1 MSAVLEPT
9 DGAGPAAAYC
19 AWCGG
24 TRTDGDHGAC
34 DRRLATV
41 DPPRHCP
48 VCARRM
54 VVQVDPVGW
63 TARCSRHG
71 ESAGQNGFSWPGGE
85 AKRELDP

>member
-1 MSAVLEPT
+1 MEPAEGPADRDAER
-9 DGAGPAAAYC
+9 DGAGAASEPFC
-19 AWCGG
+19 AWCG
-24 TRTDGDHGAC
+24 RARVEGDHAPC

-54 VVQVDPVGW
+54 VVQVDPMGW

-71 ESAGQNGFSWPGGE
+71 ESTGAGGFGHP
-85 AKRELDP
+85 

>member
-1 MSAVLEPT
+1 VSAVLEPT
-9 DGAGPAAAYC
+9 EGGGTVPQPFC
-19 AWCGG
+19 AWCGE
-24 TRTDGDHGAC
+24 RAAGDHSVC

-63 TARCSRHG
+63 TACCSRHG
-71 ESAGQNGFSWPGGE
+71 ESAGTNGFST
-85 AKRELDP
+85 

>member
-1 MSAVLEPT
+1 VSAVVESAGDTVGEPSF
-9 DGAGPAAAYC
+9 C

-24 TRTDGDHGAC
+24 ACAEGDHVAC

-71 ESAGQNGFSWPGGE
+71 ESAGANGFS
-85 AKRELDP
+85 AS

>member
-1 MSAVLEPT
+1 VSAVLEPT
-9 DGAGPAAAYC
+9 DGPGGTAAYC

-24 TRTDGDHGAC
+24 TRADGDHAAC

-48 VCARRM
+48 VCARRT

-71 ESAGQNGFSWPGGE
+71 ESAGANGFS
-85 AKRELDP
+85 AS

>member
-9 DGAGPAAAYC
+9 DEPGGPDGTAAYC

-24 TRTDGDHGAC
+24 ARAEGDHAAC
-34 DRRLATV
+34 ERRLATV

-71 ESAGQNGFSWPGGE
+71 ESAGTNGFSTP
-85 AKRELDP
+85 

>member
-1 MSAVLEPT
+1 VSAVVEP
-9 DGAGPAAAYC
+9 PAAGAQSFC

-24 TRTDGDHGAC
+24 ARAEGDHAGC
-34 DRRLATV
+34 ERRLATV

-71 ESAGQNGFSWPGGE
+71 ESAGTNGF
-85 AKRELDP
+85 A

>member
-1 MSAVLEPT
+1 VSAVLEPT
-9 DGAGPAAAYC
+9 EGGGTVPQPFC

-24 TRTDGDHGAC
+24 ERAAGDHSAC

-63 TARCSRHG
+63 TACCSRHG
-71 ESAGQNGFSWPGGE
+71 ESAGTNGFST
-85 AKRELDP
+85 

>member
-1 MSAVLEPT
+1 VSAVLEPT
-9 DGAGPAAAYC
+9 DGGGRDAERGGAGERPFC
-19 AWCGG
+19 AWCGQE
-24 TRTDGDHGAC
+24 RAVSDHTAC

-48 VCARRM
+48 LCARRM

-71 ESAGQNGFSWPGGE
+71 ESAGQNGFS
-85 AKRELDP
+85 

>member
-1 MSAVLEPT
+1 MEPPADAVEPVEE
-9 DGAGPAAAYC
+9 AGRPFC

-24 TRTDGDHGAC
+24 ERAGGDHAAC

-48 VCARRM
+48 RCARRM

-71 ESAGQNGFSWPGGE
+71 ESAGANGFG
-85 AKRELDP
+85 

>member
-1 MSAVLEPT
+1 MSAVVEP
-9 DGAGPAAAYC
+9 PAADAGAQPFC

-24 TRTDGDHGAC
+24 ARAEGDHAGC
-34 DRRLATV
+34 ERRLATV

-54 VVQVDPVGW
+54 VVQVDPMGW

-71 ESAGQNGFSWPGGE
+71 ESAGTNGFGAP
-85 AKRELDP
+85 

>member
-9 DGAGPAAAYC
+9 GQTDGVPPYC

-24 TRTDGDHGAC
+24 ARADGDHAAC
-34 DRRLATV
+34 ERRLATV

-71 ESAGQNGFSWPGGE
+71 ESAGANGFG
-85 AKRELDP
+85 